1 MNKHSKLKKAIN
13 EIYNIKDDLETILYA
28 VGDSPTRPTE
38 DQLMNMLI
46 GTLDKLK
53 FKHQKLLQEY
63 ESMSSEN

>member
-1 MNKHSKLKKAIN
+1 MNSKLKKAIHD
-13 EIYNIKDDLETILYA
+13 IYNIKDDLETILYA

-46 GTLDKLK
+46 GALDKLK

-63 ESMSSEN
+63 DSMSDEN

>member
-1 MNKHSKLKKAIN
+1 MNSKLKKAIN

-28 VGDSPTRPTE
+28 VGDSPIRPTE

-46 GTLDKLK
+46 GALDKLK

-63 ESMSSEN
+63 DSISDEI